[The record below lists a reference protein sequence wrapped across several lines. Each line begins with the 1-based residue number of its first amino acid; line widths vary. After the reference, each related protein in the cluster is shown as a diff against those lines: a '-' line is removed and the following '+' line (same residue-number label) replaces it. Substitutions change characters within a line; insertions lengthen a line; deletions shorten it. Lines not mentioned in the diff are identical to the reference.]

1 MPAKRPEK
9 ALTGACDCH
18 VHVVGSLEKYPQ
30 SGTRSYTAQPAP
42 LDSLRALAAP
52 EGVSRFVIV
61 QASFHGND
69 NSCLLVAL
77 GKLEKLGRGVAAVD
91 LNYTTSSLLQ
101 GYHRFGVRG
110 LRVNLYS
117 KSLAFAPERIGDR
130 LQAAIER
137 LPSKKWHVEVI
148 APVALLV
155 KAATVIAK
163 SPVPIVLDH
172 YGLPGE
178 ASPEKG
184 EGRQLLKLASLPHV
198 WVKLT
203 APYRVVADPLATTP
217 PADWLAAFLRVAPQR
232 CVWGSDWPHTPLE
245 RDQKGVDQ
253 PAPYRKISY
262 ARLLQDFV
270 AALPDS
276 ATARRILI
284 ENPQRL
290 YGFAK
295 R

>member
-1 MPAKRPEK
+1 MAGEKREK
-9 ALTGACDCH
+9 VLGGACDCH
-18 VHVVGSLEKYPQ
+18 VHVVGRLEQYPQ
-30 SGTRSYTAQPAP
+30 SATRSYTAEPAP
-42 LDSLRALAAP
+42 LDALRALAAP

-61 QASFHGND
+61 QASFHGTD
-69 NSCLLVAL
+69 NSCLLATLKKL
-77 GKLEKLGRGVAAVD
+77 GQKGRGVVAVD
-91 LNYTTSSLLQ
+91 LNYATSSLLQ
-101 GYHRFGVRG
+101 QYERAGVRG

-130 LQAAIER
+130 LEAAIER
-137 LPSKKWHVEVI
+137 LPSRKWHVEVI
-148 APVALLV
+148 APIALLV
-155 KAATVIAK
+155 KAAKVIAK

-184 EGRQLLKLASLPHV
+184 EGQQLLKLASLPQV

-203 APYRVVADPLATTP
+203 APYRVVADPLATSP
-217 PADWLAAFLRVAPQR
+217 PTNWLAAFLRVAPER

-262 ARLLQDFV
+262 ARLLRDFV
-270 AALPDS
+270 DALP
-276 ATARRILI
+276 APTTARRILI
-284 ENPQRL
+284 DNPQRL

>member
-1 MPAKRPEK
+1 MPAKGPEEI
-9 ALTGACDCH
+9 LTGACDCH
-18 VHVVGSLEKYPQ
+18 VHVVGPQEKYPQ
-30 SGTRSYTAQPAP
+30 SATRSYTAEPAP
-42 LDSLRALAAP
+42 LDSLQALAAP
-52 EGVSRFVIV
+52 ESVSRFVIV

-69 NSCLLVAL
+69 NSCLLATLKSL
-77 GKLEKLGRGVAAVD
+77 GKNGRGVVALD
-91 LNYTTSSLLQ
+91 LNCATSSLLQ
-101 GYHRFGVRG
+101 EYERAGVRG

-117 KSLAFAPERIGDR
+117 KSLAFAPERISDR

-137 LPSKKWHVEVI
+137 LPSKRWHVEVI
-148 APVALLV
+148 ASLSLLM
-155 KAATVIAK
+155 KAAKVIAK

-184 EGRQLLKLASLPHV
+184 EGRQLVKLASLPQV

-203 APYRVVADPLATTP
+203 APYRVVADPLATMP
-217 PADWLAAFLRVAPQR
+217 PANWLAAFLRVAPQR

-262 ARLLQDFV
+262 ARLLRDFI
-270 AALPDS
+270 AALPDQ

>member
-1 MPAKRPEK
+1 MPVEEREK
-9 ALTGACDCH
+9 VLTGACDCH
-18 VHVVGSLEKYPQ
+18 VHVVGPQEKYPQ
-30 SGTRSYTAQPAP
+30 SATRSYTAEPAP
-42 LDSLRALAAP
+42 LDSLQVLAAP
-52 EGVSRFVIV
+52 EGVSRLVIV
-61 QASFHGND
+61 QASFHGTD
-69 NSCLLVAL
+69 NSCLLATLKSL
-77 GKLEKLGRGVAAVD
+77 GKNGRGVVALD
-91 LNYTTSSLLQ
+91 LNCATSSLLQ
-101 GYHRFGVRG
+101 EYERAGVRG

-148 APVALLV
+148 APIALLV

-184 EGRQLLKLASLPHV
+184 EGRQLVKLASLPHV

-217 PADWLAAFLRVAPQR
+217 PANWLAAFLRVAPQR

-245 RDQKGVDQ
+245 RDQKGVNK

-262 ARLLQDFV
+262 ARLLRDLI
-270 AALPDS
+270 AALTDQ

-290 YGFAK
+290 YGFPK